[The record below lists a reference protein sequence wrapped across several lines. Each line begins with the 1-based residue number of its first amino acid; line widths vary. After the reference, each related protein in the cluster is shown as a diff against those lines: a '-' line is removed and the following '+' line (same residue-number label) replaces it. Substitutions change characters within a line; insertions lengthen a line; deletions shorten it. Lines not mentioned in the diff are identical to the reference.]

1 MPLSA
6 VIVDDEQL
14 ARDELA
20 YLLKDVGDINVVAQG
35 KNGVEAVNLI
45 REHNPDLVFLDV
57 QMPGLDGFGVI
68 KKLLDRKVPLPKIVF
83 ATAFDQYAVKA
94 FEVNAVDYL
103 LKPFDKKRV
112 VQSVQKAR
120 AKLESS
126 ATSSD
131 KLETL
136 VRMLESQKP
145 QTSKILIKAAGRL
158 FLVDQKDI
166 CYASIEDGVIS
177 VATSG
182 PAGMEGQSNCR
193 TLEEL
198 LDSLDPNLFWRA
210 HRSYLVNINRIKEVV
225 PWFKS
230 SYQLRMDDKKRV
242 VQSVQKARAKLES
255 STTSSDKLETLV
267 RMLESQKPQT
277 SKILIKAAGRL
288 FLVDQKDIC
297 YASIEDGV
305 ISVATS
311 GPAGMEGQSNCRT
324 LEELLDSL
332 DPNLFW
338 RAHRSYLV
346 NINRIK
352 EVVPWFKSSY
362 QLRMDDKKQTEIPVS
377 RAQTRR
383 LRELFGL

>member
-1 MPLSA
+1 MSLSA

-20 YLLKDVGDINVVAQG
+20 FLLKDVGDVDVVAQG

-112 VQSVQKAR
+112 AQSVQKAR
-120 AKLESS
+120 NKVEGSS
-126 ATSSD
+126 STD
-131 KLETL
+131 KIDSL
-136 VRMLESQKP
+136 VRMLESQRP
-145 QTSKILIKAAGRL
+145 QAAKVLLKAAGRL
-158 FLVDQKDI
+158 FLVNQKDI
-166 CYASIEDGVIS
+166 CFASIEDGIIT

-210 HRSYLVNINRIKEVV
+210 HRS
-225 PWFKS
+225 F
-230 SYQLRMDDKKRV
+230 
-242 VQSVQKARAKLES
+242 
-255 STTSSDKLETLV
+255 
-267 RMLESQKPQT
+267 
-277 SKILIKAAGRL
+277 
-288 FLVDQKDIC
+288 
-297 YASIEDGV
+297 
-305 ISVATS
+305 
-311 GPAGMEGQSNCRT
+311 
-324 LEELLDSL
+324 
-332 DPNLFW
+332 
-338 RAHRSYLV
+338 LV

-377 RAQTRR
+377 RAQTKR

>member
-1 MPLSA
+1 MSLSA

-20 YLLKDVGDINVVAQG
+20 FLLKDVGDVDVVAQG

-112 VQSVQKAR
+112 AQSVQKAR
-120 AKLESS
+120 SQVAGSS
-126 ATSSD
+126 STD
-131 KLETL
+131 KIDTL
-136 VRMLESQKP
+136 VRMLESQRP
-145 QTSKILIKAAGRL
+145 QAAKILLKAAGRL
-158 FLVDQKDI
+158 FLVNQKDI
-166 CYASIEDGVIS
+166 SFASIEDGIITV
-177 VATSG
+177 VTSG
-182 PAGMEGQSNCR
+182 PS
-193 TLEEL
+193 
-198 LDSLDPNLFWRA
+198 
-210 HRSYLVNINRIKEVV
+210 
-225 PWFKS
+225 
-230 SYQLRMDDKKRV
+230 
-242 VQSVQKARAKLES
+242 
-255 STTSSDKLETLV
+255 
-267 RMLESQKPQT
+267 
-277 SKILIKAAGRL
+277 
-288 FLVDQKDIC
+288 
-297 YASIEDGV
+297 
-305 ISVATS
+305 
-311 GPAGMEGQSNCRT
+311 GMEGQSNCRT

-377 RAQTRR
+377 RAQTKR